1 MVHCASAVL
10 FIVALLTTPA
20 LAQGPILEGPEP
32 NSYPSF
38 TALACGQ
45 QGDGIIG
52 AANDVDY
59 WRVQCSG
66 PMTLRAFVGPGAT
79 VPRIADTILELRD
92 AGNTLLVSND
102 DGAGIGLYSEVRDFR
117 VPAAGIYFLAVR
129 GYAAYTGSYSL
140 DVSCGPTG
148 PAWTAVSESAEPN
161 QTNGMS
167 IAASCTNRF
176 QGAIGFAG
184 DIDRYS
190 IAVGSGQVMT
200 IGSGPGDT
208 GSAISD
214 TILTLRNAAGTV
226 LVSNDDALGLYARVT
241 YTFPTAG
248 TYYVDIA
255 GYLNQVVGTYTLE
268 FDCSGIQPSAAS
280 MTMFD
285 TGCLSSFG
293 QIPRF
298 QRRSSSSGL
307 TYVERPLIGTTCVA
321 DLALCPPNS
330 AVFVAVGFQSTP
342 PQPIPGAPGCNLL
355 VAPLLTEL
363 RFSNAT
369 GAATWVLGVP
379 HNQAF
384 VGLTL
389 ECQGL
394 VFDPPANALGAA
406 VSNRLRAV
414 IGNSF

>member
-1 MVHCASAVL
+1 MAGIQH
-10 FIVALLTTPA
+10 T
-20 LAQGPILEGPEP
+20 GLE
-32 NSYPSF
+32 
-38 TALACGQ
+38 T
-45 QGDGIIG
+45 
-52 AANDVDY
+52 
-59 WRVQCSG
+59 
-66 PMTLRAFVGPGAT
+66 PGAQSVVHATT
-79 VPRIADTILELRD
+79 VAMGEER
-92 AGNTLLVSND
+92 
-102 DGAGIGLYSEVRDFR
+102 
-117 VPAAGIYFLAVR
+117 
-129 GYAAYTGSYSL
+129 
-140 DVSCGPTG
+140 
-148 PAWTAVSESAEPN
+148 
-161 QTNGMS
+161 
-167 IAASCTNRF
+167 
-176 QGAIGFAG
+176 
-184 DIDRYS
+184 
-190 IAVGSGQVMT
+190 
-200 IGSGPGDT
+200 
-208 GSAISD
+208 
-214 TILTLRNAAGTV
+214 
-226 LVSNDDALGLYARVT
+226 LYARVT
-241 YTFPTAG
+241 YTFPSAG

-268 FDCSGIQPSAAS
+268 FDCSGIQPAAAS

-330 AVFVAVGFQSTP
+330 AVFVAVGFQATS

-363 RFSNAT
+363 RFANAT